1 MKVKILGHTPNPEI
15 VCALGAQTS
24 YKKKDPSIRLE
35 KLTLEKARKTL
46 KRVMSYGHVSV
57 IEHANFNILFEGVS
71 SVFHQFLI
79 EHRLASYTIRSK
91 RYVDFSDVKQVVP
104 EFFENKPKLKEK
116 YKELI
121 DLMLSTY
128 RTIVQKGI
136 RVEEARFFLPY
147 CMEDNIVC
155 TMNAR
160 ELLHLLYACL
170 YGHGRKYPEILKIGN
185 ILWKQ
190 LKEISPTI
198 FDNILIIERGKD
210 EKEKKLRE
218 LVKNENKKTSNKKVR
233 LLYYTENADNK
244 VARIALIKYTQSE
257 NIDDILK
264 KHKNK
269 IIDIVTRNRRARE
282 LENVTFTFKINNL
295 SLGTLTH
302 LTRHRIHNLVT
313 PSFTEYDLDK
323 EFLIPKGIKN
333 DEEIHELVKNR
344 IKKWREYIK
353 FFKQNNIPENT
364 LPYLYLQGSVI
375 DVVTTMDAREL
386 YHFFNLRCCA
396 RAHWE
401 IREIAIELLKQ
412 VRKIAP
418 LIFKNAGPSC
428 YYWGYCIEGD
438 VKPESCNVVEIKKRF
453 SSM

>member
-1 MKVKILGHTPNPEI
+1 MRVEILGYTPNPEI

-24 YKKKDPSIRLE
+24 YKEEDPSLRLE
-35 KLTLEKARKTL
+35 KMTIEKARKTL

-71 SVFHQFLI
+71 SIFHQFLI

-91 RYVDFSDVKQVVP
+91 RYVDFSNIKQVVP
-104 EFFENKPKLKEK
+104 EFFEDKPKLKKK
-116 YKELI
+116 YKELM
-121 DLMLSTY
+121 DLLLSTY

-136 RVEEARFFLPY
+136 RVEEARFVLPY

-170 YGHGRKYPEILKIGN
+170 YGHGKKYPEIFKIGN
-185 ILWKQ
+185 KLWKQ
-190 LKEISPTI
+190 LKEISPII
-198 FDNILIIERGKD
+198 FDNILIIEKGKD
-210 EKEKKLRE
+210 EKEKQLRKL
-218 LVKNENKKTSNKKVR
+218 VTKINKKTSDKKVQ
-233 LLYYTENADNK
+233 LLYYTENADDK
-244 VARIALIKYTQSE
+244 VARIALMKHSQSE
-257 NIDDILK
+257 IDDLLK
-264 KHKNK
+264 KNKEK
-269 IIDIVTRNRRARE
+269 IIEIVTNNRRARE
-282 LENVTFTFKINNL
+282 LENVSFTFKINGL

-313 PSFTEYDLDK
+313 PYFTEYDLNK

-333 DEEIHELVKNR
+333 DEEMYKLVKDV

-353 FFKQNNIPENT
+353 FFKQNDIPENT
-364 LPYLYLQGSVI
+364 LPYLYLQGNVI
-375 DVVTTMDAREL
+375 DVITTMDAREL
-386 YHFFNLRCCA
+386 YHFFNLRCCE

-401 IREIAIELLKQ
+401 IREIAINLLKR
-412 VRKIAP
+412 VRKVAP
-418 LIFKNAGPSC
+418 LIFKKAGPSC

-438 VKPESCNVVEIKKRF
+438 VKPESCNIVEIKKRF
-453 SSM
+453 SAM